1 MADETQKGLKDIAT
15 LLVATNKKLD
25 TLNAGAAAD
34 STVEGYIKQALPE
47 ILSDRVIQ
55 SRSEKFDKREGVTEV
70 DEAVKESTK
79 AIKKVGSDAI
89 EDRVE
94 KKRADKAGQK
104 AVTEGIANAELDAA
118 KDRAKGRDDAAGYTV
133 KLADGFKNVGEESLV
148 ARRQQINDEKIV
160 NEERARKIEEQGGIA
175 KENAKYVK
183 ESYDIQ
189 KAEFALRK
197 KNPELT
203 GSARREIN
211 REAAQAAKENRK
223 TGGLM
228 RRMAGSVIDS
238 AKKTGRTATMGLF
251 GILSILGLGGFLIAL
266 GAFLKSKY
274 WEMTVDWIK
283 GTLIPNLKKFY
294 GWLKKIGKYFLT
306 DILPGL
312 CKFYEWLVGDDTKG
326 WKKVLTG
333 LALIVST
340 YSMFKVL
347 SWVTRLGSLIGAV
360 LGLIPMAGR
369 ALAGIFFKSGMAP
382 GATTSGKLGKL
393 KVIQDAKGQWRY
405 AAGTPISKG
414 VTPGGFVS
422 TENIGKIKG
431 QRVVG
436 MGAGSKIAK
445 FLDDFP
451 LLKKLAKRLPFIGAI
466 LTSYLGYNIIDNDKT
481 TTADKAVALGRL
493 VGGMAGSLGGMA
505 IGAALGAAFGGVGA
519 IPGGIAGLIGGGFFG
534 EELGATLM
542 KWLMGIEDPK
552 PVKPPAPPTAQ
563 LPVPP
568 SMQSTIGPAI
578 PAGRKDDYLAYRKA
592 AKKAGDEVMK
602 SREWWKTHPDNPANK
617 KKVSPLPDIDIDAIM
632 PNMPSY
638 KQRSLD
644 GMWKRAPKADR
655 DAYRTKEKYL
665 EQLLGKEGTDWKKI
679 SFSGPENRDLGRSAF
694 NQSGQIT
701 NVFNNVQSK
710 DDHSN
715 MTMTGSN
722 PIVNTKY
729 SRLNR
734 AIA

>member
-283 GTLIPNLKKFY
+283 GTLIPNLEKFY
-294 GWLKKIGKYFLT
+294 GWLKKIGKYFMT

-312 CKFYEWLVGDDTKG
+312 CNFYEWLVGDDTKG

-347 SWVTRLGSLIGAV
+347 TWVTRLGSLIGAV
-360 LGLIPMAGR
+360 LGIIPMAGR
-369 ALAGIFFKSGMAP
+369 ALMGMFMKSGRGPAGSLGGM
-382 GATTSGKLGKL
+382 SGKFGGQN
-393 KVIQDAKGQWRY
+393 VQQNAKTGQWQY
-405 AAGTPISKG
+405 SKG
-414 VTPGGFVS
+414 A
-422 TENIGKIKG
+422 
-431 QRVVG
+431 VVG
-436 MGAGSKIAK
+436 GEKVGGQFLKEGAKVTGQVGLGGRADVVAK
-445 FLDDFP
+445 FLTKYP
-451 LLKKLAKRLPFIGAI
+451 LFGRLVRLLPFLGSI
-466 LTSYLGYNIIDNDKT
+466 LTSYLGYNIISSEAPWDK
-481 TTADKAVALGRL
+481 KAVALGGLFGSVVGATGGAAIGGMLGTAAFPLIGSIPGAL
-493 VGGMAGSLGGMA
+493 VGG
-505 IGAALGAAFGGVGA
+505 
-519 IPGGIAGLIGGGFFG
+519 IGGAFFG
-534 EELGATLM
+534 QDAGIWLA
-542 KWLMGIEDPK
+542 KKLMGITDPE
-552 PVKPPAPPTAQ
+552 PVEPAAPPTAQ
-563 LPVPP
+563 LPVPAP
-568 SMQSTIGPAI
+568 LRRSGRAEI
-578 PAGRKDDYLAYRKA
+578 PKEQRAAYLAYVKA
-592 AKKAGDEVMK
+592 EKEAKREPMK
-602 SREWWKTHPDNPANK
+602 HGQWWAKNNPANK

-632 PNMPSY
+632 PSY
-638 KQRSLD
+638 NQRSLD
-644 GMWKRAPKADR
+644 RMWKLAPKADR
-655 DAYRTKEKYL
+655 DAYRTKENYL
-665 EQLLGKEGTDWKKI
+665 DAILGKEGTGWKKI